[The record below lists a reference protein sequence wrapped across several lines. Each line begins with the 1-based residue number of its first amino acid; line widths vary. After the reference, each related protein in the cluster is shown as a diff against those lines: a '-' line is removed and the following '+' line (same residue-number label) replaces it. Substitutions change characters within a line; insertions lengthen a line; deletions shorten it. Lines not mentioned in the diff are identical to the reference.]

1 MSLDPFPMVLHLRK
15 SSNGVRIGSRQ
26 SPISLL
32 RERERERERE
42 KKVKRRH
49 QYDLQHLREPFIE
62 RHMFD
67 AIEGSTIHNSVRVNN
82 HSSLR
87 LPHF

>member
-32 RERERERERE
+32 RERERERER
-42 KKVKRRH
+42 KKSKTQTSIR
-49 QYDLQHLREPFIE
+49 PATF
-62 RHMFD
+62 
-67 AIEGSTIHNSVRVNN
+67 T
-82 HSSLR
+82 
-87 LPHF
+87 

>member
-1 MSLDPFPMVLHLRK
+1 MGFVSVHDNPQLVYL
-15 SSNGVRIGSRQ
+15 
-26 SPISLL
+26 
-32 RERERERERE
+32 ERERERERE